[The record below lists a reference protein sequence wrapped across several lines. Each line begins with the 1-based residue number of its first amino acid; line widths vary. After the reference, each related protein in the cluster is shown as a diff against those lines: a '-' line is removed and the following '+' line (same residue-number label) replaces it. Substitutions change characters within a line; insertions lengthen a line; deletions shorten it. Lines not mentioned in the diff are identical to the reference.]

1 MANFKE
7 HITQAKS
14 NLDYL
19 SKINTHINDRWD
31 WQVTTCFYTALH
43 LMNAH
48 IAKKANKNYLSHT
61 RVDQALNPYGLS
73 VAKIDEDTYSSY
85 NSLANL
91 SRRSRYLLTE
101 NKNQVD
107 SETDIQR
114 QCLTYSKHLKK
125 AIIHLEKILVFLKN
139 EYGEEF
145 TKTNI
150 KCIDLNGLHF
160 TSFNITST

>member
-1 MANFKE
+1 MASFDE
-7 HITQAKS
+7 HITHAKS

-19 SKINTHINDRWD
+19 SKINTYVNDRWD

-48 IAKKANKNYLSHT
+48 IAKTANKNYLSHT

-73 VAKIDEDTYSSY
+73 VAKIDTDTYSSY

-101 NKNQVD
+101 NKTQIDNEV
-107 SETDIQR
+107 DIQR
-114 QCLTYSKHLKK
+114 QCLTYSKHFKK
-125 AIIHLEKILVFLKN
+125 AIHHLDKILLFFKK
-139 EYGEEF
+139 EYGADF
-145 TKTNI
+145 GKTFL
-150 KCIDLNGLHF
+150 KCIDLNGLQF
-160 TSFNITST
+160 ENFNIIN

>member
-1 MANFKE
+1 LASFDE
-7 HITQAKS
+7 HITHAKS

-19 SKINTHINDRWD
+19 SKINTCVNDRWD

-48 IAKKANKNYLSHT
+48 IARKANKNYLSHT

-101 NKNQVD
+101 NRNQID
-107 SETDIQR
+107 SNEDIQR
-114 QCLTYSKHLKK
+114 LCLTYSKHFKK
-125 AIIHLEKILVFLKN
+125 AIHHLDKILDFFNK
-139 EYGEEF
+139 EYGAEF
-145 TKTNI
+145 GKTDV
-150 KCIDLNGLHF
+150 KCVDLNGLEFKNF
-160 TSFNITST
+160 TVKHT

>member
-1 MANFKE
+1 MASFDE
-7 HITQAKS
+7 HIAHAKS

-19 SKINTHINDRWD
+19 SKINTHVNDRWD

-73 VAKIDEDTYSSY
+73 VAKLDEDTYSSY
-85 NSLANL
+85 NSLSNL

-101 NKNQVD
+101 NKSQVD
-107 SETDIQR
+107 TELDIQR
-114 QCLTYSKHLKK
+114 QCLTYSKHFKK
-125 AIIHLEKILVFLKN
+125 AIHHLDKILTFFNK
-139 EYGEEF
+139 EYGSDFE
-145 TKTNI
+145 KTTI
-150 KCIDLNGLHF
+150 KCIDLNGLD
-160 TSFNITST
+160 FNNFKILNS